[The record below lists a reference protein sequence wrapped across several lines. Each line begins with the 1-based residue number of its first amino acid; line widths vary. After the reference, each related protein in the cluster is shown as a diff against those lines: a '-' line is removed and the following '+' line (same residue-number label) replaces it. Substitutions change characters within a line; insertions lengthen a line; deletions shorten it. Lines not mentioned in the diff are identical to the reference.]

1 MYTVQHVQIV
11 HVRLFQNDYV
21 KLVTGWV
28 FLRRLKVLAHNVN
41 CLGFCNG
48 KTAICIPFMTPC
60 YFVGVFILNLR
71 IIIDN
76 LFPPNV

>member
-11 HVRLFQNDYV
+11 RVRLFQNDNV

-41 CLGFCNG
+41 CLAVMV
-48 KTAICIPFMTPC
+48 TAICIPFMTPC

-76 LFPPNV
+76 LFPANV

>member
-11 HVRLFQNDYV
+11 RVRLFQNDYV

-41 CLGFCNG
+41 CLSLCNG
-48 KTAICIPFMTPC
+48 NSYMHPVQDT
-60 YFVGVFILNLR
+60 V
-71 IIIDN
+71 
-76 LFPPNV
+76 LFYGCSYS